1 MTSSVLLLCLLE
13 LLNKFTV
20 ELLLVLDKRTGVLE
34 LLLVLDRTGVLELL
48 LAPSDKERPIV
59 RSLSRGVD
67 SLSPS
72 MRLLISL
79 GLVTVTS
86 D

>member
-20 ELLLVLDKRTGVLE
+20 ELLLVLDKRTGVVE
-34 LLLVLDRTGVLELL
+34 LLLVLERTGVLGV
-48 LAPSDKERPIV
+48 APSDKERPIV

-67 SLSPS
+67 SLSPA
-72 MRLLISL
+72 MKLLISL